1 MFLSLFWK
9 KDQSPVP
16 KMFSKARKK
25 NDDFYEISPTTDDCD
40 ITFLPENLQMAEKCC
55 IFALEIFDSWFIRG
69 Q

>member
-25 NDDFYEISPTTDDCD
+25 NADFH
-40 ITFLPENLQMAEKCC
+40 ENPH
-55 IFALEIFDSWFIRG
+55 D
-69 Q
+69 